1 MAKYSLVNSEDIYAI
16 IARCLTN
23 TGSGKEKQILQL
35 WLMESDENREL
46 FENIESY
53 HNFKGGRKLS
63 ILKSE
68 EIKKQIWKKIN
79 HKRYNMKNSYSSI
92 KTIGILKIAAVFVLA
107 ICSIFA
113 IYFQV
118 NQKTPI
124 QPTVKLITKSNDAG
138 RKSTFQ
144 LKDGTIVNL
153 NSESKISFH
162 EMFSDSVRIVWLT
175 GEAFF
180 DIAKDTLKPFYV
192 ITKDLKVMALGT
204 SFNVSG
210 YADNSIT
217 KVSLSTGR
225 VLVDLNNKDTST
237 NKIENIVLSPGQE
250 IAYQKS
256 TQIFLPVT
264 GYNAQEVEGWKDGIL
279 YFKQDGLEQ
288 IIKKLERWYGTKIQV
303 VSAPNKRI
311 SYSGL
316 FERQNMRNV
325 LTSIG
330 FVISF
335 DFEINDKNVILNFK
349 EKTYEKTGNIKKDQ

>member
-1 MAKYSLVNSEDIYAI
+1 MAKYSLVNSENIYAI
-16 IARCLTN
+16 IARCLAN
-23 TGSGKEKQILQL
+23 TGSDEDKQILQL
-35 WLMESDENREL
+35 WVKGSDENREL
-46 FENIESY
+46 FENLESY

-63 ILKSE
+63 ILKSDE
-68 EIKKQIWKKIN
+68 VKKQVWERAN
-79 HKRYNMKNSYSSI
+79 YKRYNIKNSYSSRNFS
-92 KTIGILKIAAVFVLA
+92 GILKIAVVVTLV

-118 NQKTPI
+118 NQKSPI
-124 QPTVKLITKSNDAG
+124 QPEPAVKLITKSNDAG

-153 NSESKISFH
+153 NSESEISFH
-162 EMFSDSVRIVWLT
+162 EMFSDSARIVWLT

-210 YADNSIT
+210 YSDNSII
-217 KVSLSTGR
+217 KVSLSTGK
-225 VLVDLNNKDTST
+225 VLVDLNNKDTSA
-237 NKIENIVLSPGQE
+237 NKIENIVLTPGQE

-256 TQIFLPVT
+256 TRSFLPVT
-264 GYNAQEVEGWKDGIL
+264 NYNAQEVEGWKDGVL

-303 VSAPNKRI
+303 VSSPNEKI

-330 FVISF
+330 FVLSF

-349 EKTYEKTGNIKKDQ
+349 KKKI

>member
-1 MAKYSLVNSEDIYAI
+1 MAKNSLKNSEDIYAI
-16 IARCLTN
+16 IARFLTN
-23 TGSGKEKQILQL
+23 TGSDKDKQVLQV
-35 WLMESDENREL
+35 WVKESDENRVI
-46 FENIESY
+46 FENLESY
-53 HNFKGGRKLS
+53 YNFKDHRKLS
-63 ILKSE
+63 ILGSE
-68 EIKKQIWKKIN
+68 EIKKQIWEKVN
-79 HKRYNMKNSYSSI
+79 YKRYNIKNPYRSENI
-92 KTIGILKIAAVFVLA
+92 IGILKVAAVFALA

-118 NQKTPI
+118 NQQSPE
-124 QPTVKLITKSNDAG
+124 QLAVKLIAKSNDAG

-144 LKDGTIVNL
+144 LRDGTIVNL
-153 NSESKISFH
+153 NSESEISFH
-162 EMFSDSVRIVWLT
+162 ETFSDSVRIVWLT

-192 ITKDLKVMALGT
+192 ITKDVKVRALGT

-225 VLVDLNNKDTST
+225 VLVDLNNENAST
-237 NKIENIVLSPGQE
+237 DKIVLIPGQE
-250 IAYQKS
+250 ISYQKS
-256 TQIFLPVT
+256 TQSFLPVT
-264 GYNAQEVEGWKDGIL
+264 NYNAQEVEGWKEGVL

-288 IIKKLERWYGTKIQV
+288 IIKKLERWYGAKIQV

-316 FERQNMRNV
+316 FKRQNMRNV

-330 FVISF
+330 FVANF
-335 DFEINDKNVILNFK
+335 DFEINDKNVILKFK
-349 EKTYEKTGNIKKDQ
+349 DKTYEKTRDIKKTGNN